1 MKRSRSQVDI
11 GLLLLR
17 LGVGAT
23 LIGHG
28 TQKLFGWFGGHG
40 LTGTATGM
48 EHMGFQPAKAS
59 AVAAGLGEAG
69 GGALLLLGLATPVGG
84 AAVAATMASAATVHA
99 EGGFFATEGGWEY
112 TAVLG
117 VAGTALA
124 ISGPGRYSL
133 DRLLGHRLN
142 QPWITAAAFAAVTAA
157 TIAVQARRRQTLS
170 NTTTPDPTAH

>member
-1 MKRSRSQVDI
+1 
-11 GLLLLR
+11 
-17 LGVGAT
+17 
-23 LIGHG
+23 
-28 TQKLFGWFGGHG
+28 
-40 LTGTATGM
+40 
-48 EHMGFQPAKAS
+48 
-59 AVAAGLGEAG
+59 
-69 GGALLLLGLATPVGG
+69 
-84 AAVAATMASAATVHA
+84 
-99 EGGFFATEGGWEY
+99 
-112 TAVLG
+112 VLG